1 MGGVSAD
8 VLPAALSA
16 AVCLR
21 LALDE
26 RSLLDG
32 RFGHRSRRVTDGA
45 GRVFLLDAVEERRDE
60 VHTHTHDS
68 CEVFNTY
75 IESDIEPVCVL

>member
-32 RFGHRSRRVTDGA
+32 TPRHATRCVTVHA
-45 GRVFLLDAVEERRDE
+45 GCAFLLDAVEERTDE
-60 VHTHTHDS
+60 VQTQDR
-68 CEVFNTY
+68 CLF
-75 IESDIEPVCVL
+75 